1 MLTAVL
7 IIALLLW
14 LVNSDHLG
22 LTSRTKVRISRVLA
36 VILIVVLIVLIFDQ
50 MFPRLRPHF

>member
-36 VILIVVLIVLIFDQ
+36 VILIVVLIVLIFDH
-50 MFPRLRPHF
+50 MFPLRPRF